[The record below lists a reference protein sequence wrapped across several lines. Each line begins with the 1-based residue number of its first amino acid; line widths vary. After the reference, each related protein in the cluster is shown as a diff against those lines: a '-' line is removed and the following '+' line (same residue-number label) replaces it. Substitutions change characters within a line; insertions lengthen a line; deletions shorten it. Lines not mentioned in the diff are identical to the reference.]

1 MALVLDFEL
10 NQSRLQMCARA
21 FVCVLVRVRVRV
33 RVLVRA
39 QVMRHCR
46 KMVSQLS
53 EKLSCWGDDWELP
66 NLYMKLL
73 FVVARC
79 SRLTYCIQPLGPEIE
94 FKCACLSLSPDV
106 AKLKVFAS

>member
-1 MALVLDFEL
+1 MRA
-10 NQSRLQMCARA
+10 RLCVCVRA
-21 FVCVLVRVRVRV
+21 FVRVRVRVRV
-33 RVLVRA
+33 RVLMRA

-94 FKCACLSLSPDV
+94 FKCACLSLSPDM
-106 AKLKVFAS
+106 AKLKVFAY